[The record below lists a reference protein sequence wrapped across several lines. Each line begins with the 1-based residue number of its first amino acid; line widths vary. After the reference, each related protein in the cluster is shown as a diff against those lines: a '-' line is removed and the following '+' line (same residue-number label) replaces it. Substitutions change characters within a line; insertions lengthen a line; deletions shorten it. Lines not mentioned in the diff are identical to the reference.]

1 MRKYIL
7 IGASLCLSLFSYAQ
21 KAVDFKL
28 NPKVGKPLTTL
39 LTIKTDVDGPQ
50 SVIMD
55 MGMKMSLT
63 ATKHENNVFT
73 MESVVKGIKMDV
85 NTGVNTIHFNSEEEP
100 ADEMSKMLATQFS
113 QVLGKTFSMNLS
125 QKGKVIDFTL
135 PEGLDE
141 GMDSETFGNITTPLP
156 DEAVAVGAT
165 WKNEVQMAEHPFLS
179 RTETVSTFKAETP
192 QGYVIDVLGKLYDTS
207 DKQIG
212 EIVGSYTLDKQ
223 SFLTKEGTVK
233 TTIEVQ
239 GAKVISDVK
248 IGVIED

>member
-179 RTETVSTFKAETP
+179 RTETVSIFIA
-192 QGYVIDVLGKLYDTS
+192 
-207 DKQIG
+207 
-212 EIVGSYTLDKQ
+212 
-223 SFLTKEGTVK
+223 
-233 TTIEVQ
+233 TT
-239 GAKVISDVK
+239 
-248 IGVIED
+248 